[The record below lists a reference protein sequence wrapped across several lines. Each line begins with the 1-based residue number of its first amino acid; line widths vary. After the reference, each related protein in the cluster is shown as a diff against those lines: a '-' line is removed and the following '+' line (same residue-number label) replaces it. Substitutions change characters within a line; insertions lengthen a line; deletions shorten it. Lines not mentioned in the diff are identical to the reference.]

1 MLKRSLWALL
11 TVGSFLLSSLTWAET
26 LHPVLYASPNLTPA
40 LQALITKLQDP
51 AQKPLAYEELPA
63 ASGYYARIA
72 PRKHILNP
80 DNSLSEPAILGTKPF
95 VFFTLPESLY
105 GKSLLDMYLD
115 IGYEAEDII
124 RWQRDADMVVVLFR
138 YADTVGGA
146 VQSLA
151 GWDTVFALF
160 DKLAAEATIEADK
173 RGEFAPQTLFF
184 TSAAQQQFVLG
195 FPQAG
200 KDRIKAAS
208 YASLAATGGADWAYR
223 DLLEK
228 KLSIFEH
235 FRGNGRTLNELV
247 DPRGVQHEAGLREFV
262 GPNAKLK
269 DLAEIAVLHLGAL
282 LIKDTMRRR
291 SRRDKIHHKGTET
304 LRYTKTDFT
313 DLS

>member
-51 AQKPLAYEELPA
+51 AQKPLAYEALPA

-80 DNSLSEPAILGTKPF
+80 DNSLSEQAILGTKPF

-151 GWDTVFALF
+151 GQLPDNWKNQVYVPTWDTVFALF

-200 KDRIKAAS
+200 KDRLKAAS
-208 YASLAATGGADWAYR
+208 YASLAATGGADWVYR

-282 LIKDTMRRR
+282 LIKDTMR
-291 SRRDKIHHKGTET
+291 STP
-304 LRYTKTDFT
+304 
-313 DLS
+313 